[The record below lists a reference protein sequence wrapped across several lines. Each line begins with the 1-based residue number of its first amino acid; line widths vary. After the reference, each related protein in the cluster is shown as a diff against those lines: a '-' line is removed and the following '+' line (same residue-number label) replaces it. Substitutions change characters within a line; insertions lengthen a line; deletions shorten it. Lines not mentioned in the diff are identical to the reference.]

1 VKPAVV
7 RRYQSESIARGGFM
21 LFSSSNETRSAGC
34 DLLDERLDNTFVSE
48 RHDCVLCLLDRVR

>member
-1 VKPAVV
+1 
-7 RRYQSESIARGGFM
+7 M
-21 LFSSSNETRSAGC
+21 LFSSSNETRSAGR